1 MRNLVASL
9 LIVAGLFGVIWCGWL
24 VYQDA
29 LGYEQVSAVLAERMT
44 LGQGIMDRLM
54 LWVTGHNELMPLE
67 QQRTLFDQHGLDALT
82 GFLGLSL
89 STLLI
94 ARFVAQA
101 ESIFLLTL
109 LAISL
114 VALIVG
120 VFAPAM
126 MIQATREIPLTGGEM
141 VLYYNAKGIFSTITT
156 LLSEQGNYL
165 VGLPLLLFSLVL
177 PVAKTLIMLLVVVW
191 RHHLSISAMKMIQ
204 KLGKWSM
211 TDVFV
216 IAFLLAF
223 FASNS
228 EELLTAQLLPG
239 IYLFLLYALLSIW
252 TSGRLMGRLIA
263 LEQDTTGLRDTTVSF
278 IGGGNR

>member
-1 MRNLVASL
+1 MRNLVAAWL
-9 LIVAGLFGVIWCGWL
+9 VVAGLSGVIWCGWL

-29 LGYEQVSAVLAERMT
+29 LGYEQLSAALAERMT
-44 LGQGIMDRLM
+44 LGQGIIDRLW
-54 LWVTGHNELMPLE
+54 LWATGHNELMQLE
-67 QQRTLFDQHGLDALT
+67 QKRALFGQYGRDALT

-89 STLLI
+89 FCLFI

-114 VALIVG
+114 IALIVG
-120 VFAPAM
+120 VFTPAM
-126 MIQATREIPLTGGEM
+126 MIQATSEIPLTGGEM
-141 VLYYNAKGIFSTITT
+141 VLYYKAKGIFSTITT

-177 PVAKTLIMLLVVVW
+177 PVVKTLVMLLVVVW
-191 RHHLSISAMKMIQ
+191 RHHLSIRAMKMIQ

-223 FASNS
+223 FAGNS

-252 TSGRLMGRLIA
+252 ISGRMMGRLIE
-263 LEQDTTGLRDTTVSF
+263 LERG
-278 IGGGNR
+278 

>member
-9 LIVAGLFGVIWCGWL
+9 LVVAGLFGVVWCGWL

-29 LGYEQVSAVLAERMT
+29 MGYEQASAALAERMT
-44 LGQGIMDRLM
+44 LGHGILDRLE

-67 QQRTLFDQHGLDALT
+67 QQRVRFEQHGLDALT

-89 STLLI
+89 LSLLV

-101 ESIFLLTL
+101 EAIFLLTL

-120 VFAPAM
+120 VFTPAM
-126 MIQATREIPLTGGEM
+126 MIQATREIPLTGGAM
-141 VLYYNAKGIFSTITT
+141 VSYYKAKGIFTTITT

-177 PVAKTLIMLLVVVW
+177 PVVKTLIMLLVVVW
-191 RHHLSISAMKMIQ
+191 RHHLSIRALKMIQ

-223 FASNS
+223 FAGNS
-228 EELLTAQLLPG
+228 DEFLKAQLLPG

-252 TSGRLMGRLIA
+252 ISGRLMGRLIT
-263 LEQDTTGLRDTTVSF
+263 LEQR
-278 IGGGNR
+278 